1 MGTLAPLG
9 QMTPPR
15 GGGRAALTRRQK
27 AAIVVRLLLAEG
39 ETLPL
44 RDLPDELQA
53 DLTQIL
59 GSMRPIDRATL
70 DEVVEEFADELEG
83 LGLTFP
89 KGIAGAL
96 TALDGQIS
104 PHTAARLRKEAGVKQ
119 AGDPWDRIRQ
129 LDVKD
134 LLPLIEQESTEVGA
148 IVLSKLDVGRA
159 AEVLGALPGARA
171 RRITYAISQ
180 TTGVTPEA
188 LERIGLSLAAQVE
201 ARRGSVFDK
210 GPAEMVGAIL
220 NYSTANTRD
229 DMLTG
234 LDETD
239 SDFAEEV
246 RRAIFTFA
254 NIPARIAPRDV
265 PKVVRNLDQ
274 SALITAIAA
283 GSGGT
288 GPETKAAEYLLG
300 NMSGRLAEQLR
311 EDARDL
317 GKIKAKD
324 AEAAMTE
331 IVNAIR
337 EMEAAGD
344 LLLLTDEDQEEA

>member
-9 QMTPPR
+9 QMTPPA
-15 GGGRAALTRRQK
+15 GAPELTRRQK
-27 AAIVVRLLLAEG
+27 AAIIVRLLVSEG

-44 RDLPDELQA
+44 RDLPEDMQR
-53 DLTQIL
+53 DLTHII
-59 GSMRPIDRATL
+59 GTMRPIDRATL
-70 DEVVEEFADELEG
+70 DAVVGEFADELEG

-89 KGIAGAL
+89 QGLAGAL

-104 PHTAARLRKEAGVKQ
+104 PHTAARLRKEAGVKL
-119 AGDPWDRIRQ
+119 AGDPWDRIRA
-129 LDVKD
+129 LEVKD
-134 LLPLIEQESTEVGA
+134 LVPLIEQESIEVGA
-148 IVLSKLDVGRA
+148 VVLSKLDVGRA
-159 AEVLGALPGARA
+159 AQVLGALPGARA
-171 RRITYAISQ
+171 RRITYAVSQ
-180 TTGVTPEA
+180 TTGATPEA
-188 LERIGLSLAAQVE
+188 LERIGLSLAAQIE
-201 ARRGSVFDK
+201 ARRASVFDK

-229 DMLTG
+229 DLLIG

-239 SDFAEEV
+239 AAFAEQV

-254 NIPARIAPRDV
+254 NIPARVAPRDV

-274 SALITAIAA
+274 TALVTAVAA
-283 GSGGT
+283 GAGAE
-288 GPETKAAEYLLG
+288 GPEARAAEFLLG
-300 NMSGRLAEQLR
+300 NMSGRLADQLR

-317 GKIKAKD
+317 GRVKPKD

-331 IVNAIR
+331 IVNTIR

-344 LLLLTDEDQEEA
+344 LLLLAEEDDEAG

>member
-9 QMTPPR
+9 QITPRNTGP
-15 GGGRAALTRRQK
+15 GALTRRQK

-53 DLTQIL
+53 DLTQII
-59 GSMRPIDRATL
+59 GTMRPIDRATL
-70 DEVVEEFADELEG
+70 DAVVEEFTEELEG

-89 KGIAGAL
+89 QGLAGAL
-96 TALDGQIS
+96 SALDGQIS
-104 PHTAARLRKEAGVKQ
+104 AHTAARLRKEAGVKQ
-119 AGDPWDRIRQ
+119 AGDPWDRIRG
-129 LDVKD
+129 LEVKD

-148 IVLSKLDVGRA
+148 IVLSKLEVGRA
-159 AEVLGALPGARA
+159 AQLLAALPGARA
-171 RRITYAISQ
+171 RRITYAVSQ
-180 TTGVTPEA
+180 TAGVTPEA

-201 ARRGSVFDK
+201 ARRGSVFDR

-239 SDFAEEV
+239 ADFAEQV

-254 NIPARIAPRDV
+254 NIPARVAPRDV

-274 SALITAIAA
+274 AALITAIAA
-283 GSGGT
+283 CTGT
-288 GPETKAAEYLLG
+288 GGPEQAAAEYLLG

-311 EDARDL
+311 EEAKDL
-317 GKIKAKD
+317 GKVKAKD
-324 AEAAMTE
+324 AETAMTD
-331 IVNAIR
+331 IVGTIR
-337 EMEAAGD
+337 EMEASGD
-344 LLLLTDEDQEEA
+344 LLLLAEEDEAEA